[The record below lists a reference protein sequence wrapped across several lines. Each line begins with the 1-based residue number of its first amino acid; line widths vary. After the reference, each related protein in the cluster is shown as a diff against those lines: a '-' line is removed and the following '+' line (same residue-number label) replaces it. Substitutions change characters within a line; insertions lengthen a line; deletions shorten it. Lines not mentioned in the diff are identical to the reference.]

1 MQNPFDKFDAVESG
15 QTPVDLTQVKTE
27 EKVNPFDQFGGG
39 TNLPKEAT
47 PYVTSEGSDR
57 PIEYSPFLFLEPLN
71 RLGDWL
77 GVTENAD
84 YRETDDGRRINR
96 IDEIAA
102 AWDTGSADLG
112 RWGRA
117 IDAFVPTS
125 TWVDAD
131 GNELGPLN
139 SPSAQ
144 AASLMEGARL
154 MSARERYG
162 DAYVDTMTLQE
173 RITHLEK
180 LRLQGAEARHT
191 NTLDMQTEIG
201 VDKTSSVIGNVAA
214 ELITPTTLIPLGRGL
229 KVMAGAGAAIAGQS
243 ELSRQTT
250 TGDYDLVSLGLHTA
264 AGGLLTPVVGAPIRS
279 TKAAATAAKNTVNYV
294 TNKTKAL
301 AGKKGSTKAANSV
314 VAKMNDLV
322 ADKVINNVPE
332 AEILPAVFK
341 ELGLKDKD
349 ALVIFGTSTLGKPI
363 IPTIDDAAKVVAAR
377 SNPLASTTRVG
388 KAWDTM
394 MAPLQSVIRLNS
406 PKVGNLIREFEFR
419 SAVNTAQTQE
429 KATPFLAFASR
440 IIKKEKDP
448 AIRAKYDEMETAL
461 MNGQFKTAFKIGDEY
476 FPDIIKQFK
485 KVDPETGVT
494 GAGAIPNLLDDIH
507 RRALAAGI
515 KVGKRVNYFPR
526 VVKDLQGI
534 QQAVGTEGQSIAE
547 NALKKIA
554 KKKGVE
560 VSELEDDV
568 ITAVYNRVLSGS
580 KTGMVKRTGASR
592 TVQEINPK
600 LKEFYHDAPTAL
612 TIYTQRMEREIAKR
626 QFFNQQKSLK
636 KVEGTENVDLSG
648 SIGEMLGKLRKK
660 GELNHVQEDNLR
672 ALLTARFEGGEQAMN
687 GVLASVRDVQYMATL
702 ANFQSAM
709 IQLADVGSSMYV
721 NGLGNT
727 IKQIASGRKGARI
740 SVEELGLANRTSAE
754 FGNMDGFSKALDKTM
769 RASLFTGVDRAGK
782 SIFINSSF
790 RKYSQLAE
798 KNPEA
803 FIKKWNPVFGDD
815 TVKLMNSLKKGEVD
829 DNVKLMLWNELS
841 EVQPISLSE
850 MPAAYLNNPNGR
862 VFYAMKS
869 FMLKQ
874 LGLIR
879 KDIVQEYRKGNTKQ
893 AVENATRYALI
904 MGTANASVQDMRNYV
919 KSGFDTEGMTVQFDD
934 LEEFGETMSDAVIQ
948 SLFDIIFLSKYQ
960 QERNLETGNWGQ
972 FLQSQLAPASIG
984 IADAIGQAAVNL
996 NSDTAADY
1004 DKVAKL
1010 LNKVPPFGNVIYT
1023 FLFGGAEEFVEKKQM
1038 REEQSKTKEALRRAT
1053 S

>member
-15 QTPVDLTQVKTE
+15 QTPIDLTQVKTE

-47 PYVTSEGSDR
+47 PYVTSEGSAR

-84 YRETDDGRRINR
+84 YRETDDGRRLNR
-96 IDEIAA
+96 IDEMAA

-112 RWGRA
+112 RWGIA
-117 IDAFVPTS
+117 IEAFVPVS

-173 RITHLEK
+173 RVTHLEK
-180 LRLQGAEARHT
+180 LRVQRAEARHT

-201 VDKTSSVIGNVAA
+201 VDKTSSVIGSVAA
-214 ELITPTTLIPLGRGL
+214 EVSPTILFPVGRGL
-229 KVMAGAGAAIAGQS
+229 KAMAGIGSAIALQS

-264 AGGLLTPVVGAPIRS
+264 VGGFLTPVVAAPIRS

-322 ADKVINNVPE
+322 ADKVVNNVPE

-363 IPTIDDAAKVVAAR
+363 IPTIDDAAKVVVAR

-388 KAWDTM
+388 KAWDNM

-406 PKVGNLIREFEFR
+406 QKVGNLVREFEFR

-440 IIKKEKDP
+440 VIKKEKDP
-448 AIRAKYDEMETAL
+448 VIRAKYDEMETAL

-560 VSELEDDV
+560 VSDLEDDV

-740 SVEELGLANRTSAE
+740 TMQEMALANRTSAE

-798 KNPEA
+798 IDPEA
-803 FIKKWNPVFGDD
+803 FIKKWNPVFGND

-904 MGTANASVQDMRNYV
+904 MGTANATVQDMRNYV
-919 KSGFDTEGMTVQFDD
+919 KAGFDTEGMTVQFDSP
-934 LEEFGETMSDAVIQ
+934 EEFGETMSDAVIQ

-984 IADAIGQAAVNL
+984 LADAIGQAAVNL
-996 NSDTAADY
+996 NSDTADDY
-1004 DKVAKL
+1004 DKVTKL
-1010 LNKVPPFGNVIYT
+1010 LNKLPPFGNVIYT

-1038 REEQSKTKEALRRAT
+1038 REEQSKRKEALRRAT

>member
-47 PYVTSEGSDR
+47 PYVTSEKAFNGLGSLAFVGLL
-57 PIEYSPFLFLEPLN
+57 PIIKAAE
-71 RLGDWL
+71 WL
-77 GVTENAD
+77 GFTEGGD
-84 YRETDDGRRINR
+84 YRETKDGGRLRR
-96 IDEIAA
+96 IDEIARSY
-102 AWDTGSADLG
+102 DTGYADVG
-112 RWGRA
+112 RWIRSVEA
-117 IDAFVPTS
+117 WVPTS
-125 TWVDAD
+125 TWVDPD
-131 GNELGPLN
+131 GKELGPLN

-162 DAYVDTMTLQE
+162 DAYVDTMTFQE
-173 RITHLEK
+173 RITHLDK
-180 LRLQGAEARHT
+180 LRLQKAEARHT

-214 ELITPTTLIPLGRGL
+214 EAATTLIPLGRGL
-229 KVMAGAGAAIAGQS
+229 KVMAGAGAAITGQS
-243 ELSRQTT
+243 ELSRQVT
-250 TGDYDLVSLGLHTA
+250 TGEYDVVSLGLHTA

-279 TKAAATAAKNTVNYV
+279 TKAAATAAQNTVNYV
-294 TNKTKAL
+294 TNKTLML
-301 AGKKGSTKAANSV
+301 AGKKGKTKAANSV
-314 VAKMNDLV
+314 VAKMNDLI
-322 ADKVINNVPE
+322 ADKVVANVPE

-341 ELGLKDKD
+341 QLGLKDKD
-349 ALVIFGTSTLGKPI
+349 ALVVFGTSTLGKPI
-363 IPTIDDAAKVVAAR
+363 IPTLDDAAKVVAAR

-388 KAWDTM
+388 KAWDNM

-406 PKVGNLIREFEFR
+406 QKVGNLVREFEFR
-419 SAVNTAQTQE
+419 TAINTAQTQE

-440 IIKKEKDP
+440 VIKKEKDP
-448 AIRAKYDEMETAL
+448 VIRAKYDEMETAL
-461 MNGQFKTAFKIGDEY
+461 MNGQFQTAFKIGDEY

-485 KVDPETGVT
+485 TVDPKTGVT
-494 GAGAIPNLLDDIH
+494 GAGAIPTLLDDIH
-507 RRALAAGI
+507 RRALATGI
-515 KVGKRVNYFPR
+515 KIGKRVNYFPR
-526 VVKDLQGI
+526 VIKDLQGLR
-534 QQAVGTEGQSIAE
+534 QAVGTEGQSIADT
-547 NALKKIA
+547 ALKKIA

-568 ITAVYNRVLSGS
+568 ITAVYNSVLSGS

-592 TVQEINPK
+592 TIQEINPK
-600 LKEFYHDAPTAL
+600 LKEFYHDAPTSL

-648 SIGEMLGKLRKK
+648 SIGEMLGKLRKS

-672 ALLTARFEGGEQAMN
+672 ALLLARFEGGEQAMN
-687 GVLASVRDVQYMATL
+687 GVLANVRDVQYMATL
-702 ANFQSAM
+702 ANVQSAM

-740 SVEELGLANRTSAE
+740 STQEMALANRTSAE
-754 FGNMDGFSKALDKTM
+754 FANMNGFSKALDKTM
-769 RASLFTGVDRAGK
+769 RVSLFSGVDRAGK
-782 SIFINSSF
+782 SVFINSSF

-798 KNPEA
+798 KNPQA

-934 LEEFGETMSDAVIQ
+934 LGEFGETMSDAVIQ

-960 QERNLETGNWGQ
+960 QERHLETGNWGQ

-984 IADAIGQAAVNL
+984 IADALGQAAVNL
-996 NSDTAADY
+996 NSDTATDY

-1010 LNKVPPFGNVIYT
+1010 LNKIPPFGNVIYT
-1023 FLFGGAEEFVEKKQM
+1023 FLFGGAEEFVEKKQK
-1038 REEQSKTKEALRRAT
+1038 REEQSKRKEALRRAT

>member
-1 MQNPFDKFDAVESG
+1 MASKYGGIPVNPADTVAAQPVSKYG
-15 QTPVDLTQVKTE
+15 GTPV
-27 EKVNPFDQFGGG
+27 
-39 TNLPKEAT
+39 TNLPTEAT
-47 PYVTSEGSDR
+47 PYITSEGSGR

-84 YRETDDGRRINR
+84 YRETDDGRRLNR

-112 RWGRA
+112 RWGMA
-117 IDAFVPTS
+117 IDAYVPTS
-125 TWVDAD
+125 TWVDVD
-131 GNELGPLN
+131 GNDLGPLN

-144 AASLMEGARL
+144 AASLLDGARL

-162 DAYVDTMTLQE
+162 DAYVDTMTWQE
-173 RITHLEK
+173 RTEHLEK
-180 LRLQGAEARHT
+180 VRLQKAEARHT

-201 VDKTSSVIGNVAA
+201 VDKTSDVLGNVAA
-214 ELITPTTLIPLGRGL
+214 ELITPTTLVPLGRGL
-229 KVMAGAGAAIAGQS
+229 KVMAGTGALISGQS
-243 ELSRQTT
+243 ELSRQVT
-250 TGDYDLVSLGLHTA
+250 TGDYDLASLGLHTA
-264 AGGLLTPVVGAPIRS
+264 AGALLTPVVGAPIRS
-279 TKAAATAAKNTVNYV
+279 TKATVAAAKNTVNYV

-301 AGKKGSTKAANSV
+301 ASKTGSTKAANSV
-314 VAKMNDLV
+314 VAKMNDLI
-322 ADKVINNVPE
+322 ADKVVNNVPE

-341 ELGLKDKD
+341 QLGLKDKD
-349 ALVIFGTSTLGKPI
+349 ALVVFETSTLGKPI
-363 IPTIDDAAKVVAAR
+363 IPTLDDAAKIVAAR

-388 KAWDTM
+388 KAWDNVM
-394 MAPLQSVIRLNS
+394 SPLQSVIRLNS
-406 PKVGNLIREFEFR
+406 QKVGNLVREFEFR

-429 KATPFLAFASR
+429 KATPFLSFASR
-440 IIKKEKDP
+440 VIKKEKDP

-461 MNGQFKTAFKIGDEY
+461 MNGQFQTAFKIGDEY

-485 KVDPETGVT
+485 KVDPKTGVT
-494 GAGAIPNLLDDIH
+494 GAGAIPNLLADIH
-507 RRALAAGI
+507 QRALAAGI
-515 KVGKRVNYFPR
+515 KVGKRVNFFPR

-568 ITAVYNRVLSGS
+568 ITAVYNSVLSGS

-600 LKEFYHDAPTAL
+600 LREFYHDAPTAL

-648 SIGEMLGKLRKK
+648 SIGEMLGKLRKT

-687 GVLASVRDVQYMATL
+687 GVLANMRDVQYMATL
-702 ANFQSAM
+702 ANFQSAA
-709 IQLADVGSSMYV
+709 IQLADIGSSMYV

-740 SVEELGLANRTSAE
+740 ATTELGLANRTSAE
-754 FGNMDGFSKALDKTM
+754 FGTMDGFSKALDKTM
-769 RASLFTGVDRAGK
+769 RASLFSGIDRAGK

-850 MPAAYLNNPNGR
+850 MPASYLNSPNGR

-893 AVENATRYALI
+893 AIENATRYALI
-904 MGTANASVQDMRNYV
+904 MGTANATVQDMRNYV
-919 KSGFDTEGMTVQFDD
+919 KAGFDTEGMTVQFDSP
-934 LEEFGETMSDAVIQ
+934 EEFADTMSDAVIQ

-960 QERNLETGNWGQ
+960 KERYLEAGDIGTYVT
-972 FLQSQLAPASIG
+972 SQLMPASEG
-984 IADAIGQAAVNL
+984 IANSMGKAAIELTTDVEQ
-996 NSDTAADY
+996 DY
-1004 DKVAKL
+1004 DKVTKL
-1010 LNKVPPFGNVIYT
+1010 LNKLPVAGNTIYT
-1023 FLFGGAEEFVEKKQM
+1023 FLFGGAEEFIEKKQM
-1038 REEQSKTKEALRRAT
+1038 RKEQSKRKEALRRAT

>member
-1 MQNPFDKFDAVESG
+1 MASKYGGIPVNPAETVDAQPVSKYG
-15 QTPVDLTQVKTE
+15 GTPV
-27 EKVNPFDQFGGG
+27 

-47 PYVTSEGSDR
+47 PYITSEGSDR

-84 YRETDDGRRINR
+84 YRETADGRRLNR
-96 IDEIAA
+96 IDEMAA
-102 AWDTGSADLG
+102 SWDTGTADLG
-112 RWGRA
+112 RWGRHIEA
-117 IDAFVPTS
+117 YVPTS

-131 GNELGPLN
+131 GNDLGPLN

-144 AASLMEGARL
+144 AASLIDGARL

-162 DAYVDTMTLQE
+162 DAYVDTMTFQE
-173 RITHLEK
+173 RRQHLEK
-180 LRLQGAEARHT
+180 DRLQKAKARHT

-214 ELITPTTLIPLGRGL
+214 EIVTPTTIVPLGRGL
-229 KVMAGAGAAIAGQS
+229 KVMTGVGAFISGQS
-243 ELSRQTT
+243 ELSRQVT
-250 TGDYDLVSLGLHTA
+250 TGDYDLASLGLYTA
-264 AGGLLTPVVGAPIRS
+264 AGGLLTPLVGAPIRS
-279 TKAAATAAKNTVNYV
+279 TKAAAAAAKNTVNYV
-294 TNKTKAL
+294 TNKTKVL
-301 AGKKGSTKAANSV
+301 AGKKGSTKAANAV

-322 ADKVINNVPE
+322 ADKVVANVPE

-349 ALVIFGTSTLGKPI
+349 ALVVFGTSTLGKPI
-363 IPTIDDAAKVVAAR
+363 IPTIDDAAKIVAAR

-388 KAWDTM
+388 KAWDNM

-406 PKVGNLIREFEFR
+406 QKVGNLVREFEFR
-419 SAVNTAQTQE
+419 TAINTAQTQE

-448 AIRAKYDEMETAL
+448 VIRAKYDEMEDAL
-461 MNGQFKTAFKIGDEY
+461 MNGQFQTAFKIGDEY

-485 KVDPETGVT
+485 TVDPKTGVT
-494 GAGAIPNLLDDIH
+494 GAGAIPTLLDDIH
-507 RRALAAGI
+507 RRALATGI
-515 KVGKRVNYFPR
+515 KIGKRVNYFPR
-526 VVKDLQGI
+526 VIKDLQGI
-534 QQAVGTEGQSIAE
+534 QQAVGTEGQSIADK
-547 NALKKIA
+547 ALKKIA
-554 KKKGVE
+554 TKKGVE

-568 ITAVYNRVLSGS
+568 ITAVYNSVLSGS

-592 TVQEINPK
+592 TIQEINPK
-600 LKEFYHDAPTAL
+600 LREFYHDAPTAL

-648 SIGEMLGKLRKK
+648 SIGEMLGKLRKS

-672 ALLTARFEGGEQAMN
+672 ALLLARFEGGEQAMN
-687 GVLASVRDVQYMATL
+687 GVLANVRDLQYMATL
-702 ANFQSAM
+702 ANVQSAM
-709 IQLADVGSSMYV
+709 IQLADIGSSMYV

-727 IKQIASGRKGARI
+727 IKQLASGRKGVRI
-740 SVEELGLANRTSAE
+740 TTQEMALANRTAAE
-754 FGNMDGFSKALDKTM
+754 FANMDGFSKALDTTM
-769 RASLFTGVDRAGK
+769 KVSLFSGVDRAGK

-790 RKYSQLAE
+790 RKYSKLAE

-893 AVENATRYALI
+893 AIENATRYALI

-919 KSGFDTEGMTVQFDD
+919 KSGFDTVGMTVQFDSP
-934 LEEFGETMSDAVIQ
+934 EEFAETMSDAVIQ

-960 QERNLETGNWGQ
+960 QERHLETGNWGQ

-984 IADAIGQAAVNL
+984 MGDALGQAVVNL
-996 NSDTAADY
+996 NSDTATDY

-1010 LNKVPPFGNVIYT
+1010 LNKLPPFGNVIYT

-1038 REEQSKTKEALRRAT
+1038 RKEQSKRKEALRRAT